1 MLNRNETDTEKL
13 ERQQRA
19 IADLRLEQ
27 EEDEETLRSIVQE
40 AARRATQYSWPGMPE
55 DERNRLVETVVG
67 SQALTFQMAIF
78 KRGWSQG
85 VNTERI
91 QLDPEIAGPRILI
104 RAYATAE
111 ADAWRM
117 RAEAGEMPGDTGP
130 RASLEDRIRRYLRP
144 HELKGDD

>member
-1 MLNRNETDTEKL
+1 MMNRNETDTEKL

-19 IADLRLEQ
+19 VADLRLDQ
-27 EEDEETLRSIVQE
+27 DDDDETQLSVVVE

-55 DERNRLVETVVG
+55 DDRNRLVDMVVG
-67 SQALTFQMAIF
+67 LQALNFQLAIF
-78 KRGWSQG
+78 RRGWSQG
-85 VNTERI
+85 ANADRI
-91 QLDPEIAGPRILI
+91 QLDPEIAGPRILV

-117 RAEAGEMPGDTGP
+117 RAEAGELPYDTGP

-144 HELKGDD
+144 HELKGDN